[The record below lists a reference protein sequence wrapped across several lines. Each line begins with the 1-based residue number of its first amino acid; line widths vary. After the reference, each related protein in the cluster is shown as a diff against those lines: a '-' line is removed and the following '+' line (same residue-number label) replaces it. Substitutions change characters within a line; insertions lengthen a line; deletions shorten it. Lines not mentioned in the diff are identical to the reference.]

1 MIFCCLTYCQSGVEL
16 YKTHIKN
23 KNILIQNQLNSSA
36 SFSQNIRFQIS
47 RYNLIV
53 ARNRWNAPLSHSRTL
68 VWLRQETAW
77 LGLRA
82 TSPHFLFYSRK
93 NNNGHQMSPPDMK
106 HKYVK

>member
-1 MIFCCLTYCQSGVEL
+1 MIFCFLTYHQSGVEL

-23 KNILIQNQLNSSA
+23 KNVLIQNQLNSSA

-47 RYNLIV
+47 QYNLIV
-53 ARNRWNAPLSHSRTL
+53 ARNRQSHSRTL